1 MEKKEELLER
11 LVNEIAAQNKLA
23 AMQIVLSIGI
33 PNKDLMSKQTLLT
46 KINKEAKIILSLVY
60 KESIE

>member
-11 LVNEIAAQNKLA
+11 LVKEIAAQNKLA
-23 AMQIVLSIGI
+23 AIQVVLLKGI
-33 PNKDLMSKQTLLT
+33 PNKDLMSEQTLLT
-46 KINKEAKIILSLVY
+46 KIHKEAEIILSLVY